1 MFRRILNTPL
11 EFKIT
16 VCKFDQLNLLVQVNL
31 CVLVITK
38 TEFDNYFSRVQFIIN
53 EFKKSYRLDIS
64 ENKGKVLI

>member
-1 MFRRILNTPL
+1 MILNTPL

-16 VCKFDQLNLLVQVNL
+16 VCKFDQLNLLVQLNL

-38 TEFDNYFSRVQFIIN
+38 TEFDNNFSRVQFIIN

>member
-16 VCKFDQLNLLVQVNL
+16 VCKFDQLNLLVQLNL

-38 TEFDNYFSRVQFIIN
+38 TEFDNNFSRVQFIIN